1 MDNEGRI
8 LGIDFGSKRVGV
20 SLSDPLRI
28 IASSYATIENNAS
41 LWSTL
46 EEIVRKEDVAF
57 IVVGMPLT
65 LKGEAGQK
73 AGEVK
78 TFVDELGR
86 RLGIEVITWD
96 ERFTTSIA
104 QQSLRTMGTTKKQR
118 RSSRE
123 IIDAIAAAIMLQGF
137 LDSTKKSM
145 SC

>member
-1 MDNEGRI
+1 MDVEGRI
-8 LGIDFGSKRVGV
+8 LGIDYGTKRVGV

-28 IASSYATIENNAS
+28 IASSYTTLENNTS
-41 LWSTL
+41 LWSNL
-46 EEIVRKEDVAF
+46 KEIVRKEEIAF

-65 LKGEAGQK
+65 LKGVAGQK
-73 AGEVK
+73 AEEVK
-78 TFVDELGR
+78 SFIEELGR
-86 RLGIEVITWD
+86 RLGIEVVTWD

-104 QQSLRTMGTTKKQR
+104 QQSLRNMGTTKKQR

-123 IIDAIAAAIMLQGF
+123 IIDAMAAAIMLQGF

>member
-1 MDNEGRI
+1 MDSEGRI
-8 LGIDFGSKRVGV
+8 LGIDYGSKRVGI

-28 IASSYATIENNAS
+28 IASSYTTLENNAS
-41 LWSTL
+41 FWPKL
-46 EEIVRKEDVAF
+46 EEIVRKEDIAL

-73 AGEVK
+73 AVEVK
-78 TFVDELGR
+78 SFIDELEK
-86 RLGIEVITWD
+86 RLDIEVVAWD

-104 QQSLRTMGTTKKQR
+104 QQSLRNMGSTKKQR
-118 RSSRE
+118 RSSRQV
-123 IIDAIAAAIMLQGF
+123 IDAMAAAIMLQGF